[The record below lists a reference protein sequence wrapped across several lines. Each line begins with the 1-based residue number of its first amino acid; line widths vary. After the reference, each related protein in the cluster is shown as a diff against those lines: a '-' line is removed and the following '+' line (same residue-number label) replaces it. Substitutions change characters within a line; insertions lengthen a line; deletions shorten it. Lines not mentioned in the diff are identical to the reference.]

1 MGMIDFR
8 PEKKFERFFVRQGF
22 PPFSESPISISPPPY
37 EHLGL
42 FWREKYPKFVLNAT
56 IGVKIPTR

>member
-1 MGMIDFR
+1 MPDVELCCLICADS
-8 PEKKFERFFVRQGF
+8 V
-22 PPFSESPISISPPPY
+22 PPKQRAMLDVSTSEPSPPPN